1 MRETADVVVIGG
13 GIIGCAIAYEFA
25 RAGRSVVVLERGR
38 IGGEASSAS
47 GGILVPLHDAEE
59 GERTPQYDL
68 DRASQLLFPDLVS
81 DLEGATGMDLQFER
95 TGSLRVARSEDEAEL
110 LREQFEGWRSEL
122 DIGVEWVDEK
132 GTREMEP
139 HLGPEVQ
146 SSVYC
151 AEEWSISS
159 TRMVRALA
167 RAADQ
172 LGAVFYEDTPVFGA
186 RCSGGECK
194 ALLTPEGEVSAGE
207 FVIAAGAWS
216 RVPCGWFGVEVPIS
230 PARGQMAAVRSV
242 ERLLR
247 HIILCSSGGISPKQ
261 NGQVW
266 VGSTVELV
274 GFQKRNTPEGLL
286 QILAPMAELVPEAA
300 TAAMERTWSGL
311 RPFCEDGL
319 HAIGRLPGVDGVT
332 IASGH
337 FKMGIIGAPMTALA
351 VRDLVEEGHVHPVI
365 EPFSPAR
372 FAAGYDA

>member
-59 GERTPQYDL
+59 GGRTPQYDL

-172 LGAVFYEDTPVFGA
+172 LGAVFREDMPVIGA
-186 RCSGGECK
+186 RCSGGGCK

-216 RVPCGWFGVEVPIS
+216 RVPLRLVRRGGAHLARARPDGRCAVSRAVAQAHHLVLIRGNQPETERSGMGRLNGRARRLSEAEHPRRAAPDPGPHGGTRAGGRDCRHGANLVRS
-230 PARGQMAAVRSV
+230 PA
-242 ERLLR
+242 LLR
-247 HIILCSSGGISPKQ
+247 GRPPRHRSAARRRWSDHRLGPLQDGHQSG
-261 NGQVW
+261 
-266 VGSTVELV
+266 
-274 GFQKRNTPEGLL
+274 R
-286 QILAPMAELVPEAA
+286 
-300 TAAMERTWSGL
+300 R
-311 RPFCEDGL
+311 
-319 HAIGRLPGVDGVT
+319 
-332 IASGH
+332 
-337 FKMGIIGAPMTALA
+337 
-351 VRDLVEEGHVHPVI
+351 
-365 EPFSPAR
+365 
-372 FAAGYDA
+372 